1 MKSKYPPPIRPTQI
15 ERHGKA
21 IRDIDRR
28 CAGLRERLEHTTDP
42 ESAAHLEDQLRTL
55 TRDRTS
61 PVEELSGWYQ
71 GLPRAERHRH
81 EDFIRRC
88 TLEGLSTEAEPVGED
103 GR

>member
-1 MKSKYPPPIRPTQI
+1 MTSTAAVPASGTARA
-15 ERHGKA
+15 H
-21 IRDIDRR
+21 D
-28 CAGLRERLEHTTDP
+28 DP